1 MWYGFAFSG
10 KRRISSYLGVLETEA
25 PNTLVYVAAVSAGN
39 NFEVGNMIAE
49 TMNKAG

>member
-1 MWYGFAFSG
+1 MVWLCFQW
-10 KRRISSYLGVLETEA
+10 KEKNLIISWCFRDKEA